1 MVSLTLSPMGVV
13 DAFICKIHAGFSK
26 SGCVLIALL
35 LFANTVFSQVVINEV
50 VTDPQLDWSSNG
62 FDGTDGGSTINSDD
76 DWIELYITSNGLDL
90 TGWTIELN
98 DGTNES
104 GTIAA
109 GGAFT
114 ISNYISGTGGTFTDT
129 DAGDYI
135 VLGQMTSGAI
145 NQSVTVV
152 LRDNSA
158 TLIDQVIIAAASG
171 TMFTGNSTDATDESV
186 CRIPNGQDTDVEVDD
201 FVLSRATLG
210 TSNSPTGVVLINEVV
225 TNPRTDWSTNGFDG
239 TDGGGTISE
248 IDEWIE
254 LYIGTANLNLTKW
267 TFNISDSDGAFTGDL
282 TSTGAFDVVNYVGSG
297 DFTQTAIG
305 DYLILG
311 NPDGSNDMNTD
322 VYIQLFDAEGTQVD
336 DVEIG
341 DNEEGDAVD
350 DGASNSFGSTVADES
365 VARISNATDTDVDAT
380 DFQGVQSTLGTE
392 NGLMNVFVDAGATD
406 DTGLGTVGDPK
417 QLIQSG
423 IDLVLTTG
431 TVTVA
436 GGAYTENLTISK
448 SLTLNGANQGVAGTG
463 TRSTESRVDLSAASN
478 AISITADDVT
488 IDGMQIGTD
497 ASTSNATGGVVA
509 TVSGAITITNS
520 IVYANSSGISV
531 NGSTTGTIDVSDNL
545 ISMLAVEDATNATAG
560 SLGIVLSSITG
571 NADANITDNDISNAG
586 IGIST
591 YALTS
596 SAEAVIDGGT
606 YTGCTAG
613 IIPLNT
619 DGGGGFSPSALTI
632 QNLTMSGFVT
642 DADVVNPDTEVGV
655 YVVAAGGTAADDLTI
670 TMDNLDI
677 SGVGNGASNN
687 AGIIVGDFPTSSNG
701 ADITA
706 IITNSNIHDNSNRGI
721 YTRGE
726 DAVTTIS
733 QSSITGNGFDPH
745 ATGGN
750 PGFSIIAREGSATTV
765 SNCFITNPA
774 TLSSPEDIPSNYYV
788 SGLHISTSGS
798 LAVSDCSFNDNGN
811 GFIAETAGI
820 DLSGNYFNT
829 TVEATIDV
837 AVGSNDFTPWL
848 ALGTDTDLV
857 TDGFQGDFSSLI
869 VGVSGAQTGSSGRIE
884 EAVGLVDASGTI
896 AVNGGTYPESL
907 TIAKTLTLN
916 GANQGIAGSG
926 TRGAESII
934 EPSAANVGV
943 TVGASDI
950 TIDGFQFGTDN
961 ATSNNSVAI
970 SNTGF
975 TGMNASNNVIY
986 ANSAGISV
994 NTIGSGIL
1002 TVANNSIEMLNLE
1015 DPLNATNPSI
1025 GIGAQNIT
1033 GTADADFTDNDI
1045 QTASYGFFGYNL
1057 NASPTVTID
1066 GGTYSGCVKGI
1077 EIDNTEGVGFNPSTV
1092 NIANVTMSGF
1102 SNPDVDV
1109 AFPDAQA
1116 GIYSFVSGS
1125 GAATDDITLTITGVD
1140 ISGVGNAASDY
1151 SAIYLGDFASDGI
1164 AIDYTIT
1171 NSNIHD
1177 NLNRGIFVRGE
1188 DATAN
1193 ISTSTITGNGFDP
1206 RGVGGNPGFSIIARN
1221 GGTAV
1226 VDQCVITNAAV
1237 QSNFTTSG
1245 LHASVGASVT
1255 VSNSSITNN
1264 GNGTIAEG
1272 VSGST
1277 LNISGNWLGSSDE
1290 TTIQGFLS
1298 SPTLIDITP
1307 WLNDGTDTDG
1317 GTAGFQGDFDALTVT
1332 SSGAQTS
1339 GDRLQEGQDLVNT
1352 DGTVTILQSDYAETL
1367 TVSKDLAIDPEANTT
1382 IDDIT
1387 LNGGTLSVLAD
1398 LEINNFLTLTDGVL
1412 DIDLD
1417 DGDKSDDPA
1426 LTINN
1431 AVAGTFSTTNHIEGK
1446 VETAISAL
1454 GSFSFP
1460 VGDAGSYR
1468 PVTLSPLNATT
1479 FSVSHI
1485 TGATQIGLG
1494 TVGAIEDLIGVSGI
1508 QSVMDF
1514 RYWTIDVISGIPGLS
1529 TVTLQAEGS
1538 DLITDP
1544 SSLGMLRFDGSD
1556 WLITS
1561 LTGGAGTGPYTVT
1574 ATTASFSDF
1583 SMHSTDASANPL
1595 PVELISF
1602 AGKSDNGDVKLAWST
1617 LTEMNADRFE
1627 IERKSLN
1634 DADFSVIG
1642 TVTAAGNTNERS
1654 DYQFVD
1660 LNVQE
1665 EAFYYRLNMID
1676 FDGSKEYSP
1685 IILVMPVLS
1694 DVQLKIY
1701 PNPASTFIEIQGA
1714 EIRYIKKV
1722 AFYDLNGKLQ
1732 KDVSALDGQKIS
1744 ISDLSVGHYIMR
1756 IELISGHVLE
1766 GELMIR

>member
-1 MVSLTLSPMGVV
+1 MVMLTHSLKSIVV
-13 DAFICKIHAGFSK
+13 NATCKINPALIK
-26 SGCVLIALL
+26 SGSFFLALL
-35 LFANTVFSQVVINEV
+35 LCSHLIFSQVVINEV
-50 VTDPQLDWSSNG
+50 VTDPQQDWSTNG
-62 FDGTDGGSTINSDD
+62 FDGTDGASTIDSND
-76 DWIELYITSNGLDL
+76 DWIELYITGNGLDL

-98 DGTNES
+98 DGTDES

-114 ISNYISGTGGTFTDT
+114 VMNYISGTGGSFTDT

-135 VLGQMTSGAI
+135 VLGEMTSGAI

-152 LRDNSA
+152 LRDNAA

-171 TMFTGNSTDATDESV
+171 TMFTGNSADATDESV

-201 FVLSRATLG
+201 FVKTRATLG
-210 TSNSPTGVVLINEVV
+210 VTNSPTGTVLINEVV
-225 TNPRTDWSTNGFDG
+225 TNPRTDWSTNDFDG

-248 IDEWIE
+248 VDEWIE
-254 LYIGTANLNLTKW
+254 LYIGTDSLNLTKW
-267 TFNISDSDGAFTGDL
+267 TFNISDSDGAFNGDL
-282 TSTGAFDVVNYVGSG
+282 TSTGAFDVVNYIGSG
-297 DFTQTAIG
+297 DFTQTAVG
-305 DYLILG
+305 DYLVLG
-311 NPDGSNDMNTD
+311 NPDGGNDMNTD
-322 VYIQLFDAEGTQVD
+322 VYIQLFDADGTMID

-350 DGASNSFGSTVADES
+350 DGAPNSFGSSVADES
-365 VARISNATDTDVDAT
+365 VARISNASDTDVDAT
-380 DFQGVQSTLGTE
+380 DFQGVVSTLGTE
-392 NGLMNVFVDAGATD
+392 NGLINVFVDASATD

-423 IDLVLTTG
+423 IDLALTTG

-436 GGAYTENLTISK
+436 GGTYTENLTISK
-448 SLTLNGANQGVAGTG
+448 SLTLNGANQGTAGNG
-463 TRSTESRVDLSAASN
+463 TRVAESQVDPGTNSTAIVISAN
-478 AISITADDVT
+478 DVT
-488 IDGMQIGTD
+488 IDGIQVGTD
-497 ASTSNATGGVVA
+497 ASTSNSTNGISATI
-509 TVSGAITITNS
+509 SEAITITNS
-520 IVYANSSGISV
+520 IVYANSVGVSIV
-531 NGSTTGTIDVSDNL
+531 GSSTGTVSIANNL
-545 ISMLAVEDATNATAG
+545 VSMLAVEDATNATSG
-560 SLGIVLSSITG
+560 SIGIILSTISG
-571 NADANITDNDISNAG
+571 DADANVTGNDITNAG

-596 SAEAVIDGGT
+596 TTEAVIDGGT
-606 YTGCTAG
+606 YTGCTSG

-632 QNLTMSGFVT
+632 QNITMSGFIT

-655 YVVAAGGTAADDLTI
+655 YVVAAGGTTSDDLSI

-687 AGIIVGDFPTSSNG
+687 AGIIVGDFPTASDG
-701 ADITA
+701 AGIVAT
-706 IITNSNIHDNSNRGI
+706 ITNCNIHDNSNRGI

-726 DAVTTIS
+726 DAVTNVL

-750 PGFSIIAREGSATTV
+750 PGFSVIAREASSTTV

-788 SGLHISTSGS
+788 SGLHISTAGS
-798 LAVSDCSFNDNGN
+798 LTVSDCSLNDNSN
-811 GFIAETAGI
+811 GLIAETAGI
-820 DLSGNYFNT
+820 DLSGNYFST
-829 TVEATIDV
+829 TTEATIDA

-848 ALGTDTDLV
+848 ALGTDTDLG

-896 AVNGGTYPESL
+896 QVNAGTYAESL
-907 TIAKTLTLN
+907 SIAKSLTLN

-926 TRGAESII
+926 SRSAESII
-934 EPSAANVGV
+934 EPSSANIGV
-943 TVGASDI
+943 TIGASDI
-950 TIDGFQFGTDN
+950 TVDGFQFGTDN
-961 ATSNNSVAI
+961 TTSNNSVAI
-970 SNTGF
+970 SNTAF

-994 NTIGSGIL
+994 NTIASGTL
-1002 TVANNSIEMLNLE
+1002 TVSNNSIEMLNLE

-1066 GGTYSGCVKGI
+1066 NGNYTGCVKGI

-1092 NIANVTMSGF
+1092 NISNVTMSGF
-1102 SNPDVDV
+1102 VNPDADV

-1125 GAATDDITLTITGVD
+1125 GTATDDITLIITGVD

-1164 AIDYTIT
+1164 AINYTIT

-1206 RGVGGNPGFSIIARN
+1206 RGVGGNPGFSVIARN
-1221 GGTAV
+1221 GGTAI

-1245 LHASVGASVT
+1245 LHASVGGSVT
-1255 VSNSSITNN
+1255 VSNSGITNN

-1277 LNISGNWLGSSDE
+1277 MNISGNWLGSSDE

-1317 GTAGFQGDFDALTVT
+1317 GSAGFQGDFDALTVT

-1339 GDRLQEGQDLVNT
+1339 GARLQEGQDLVNAS
-1352 DGTVTILQSDYAETL
+1352 GTVTILQADYAETL
-1367 TVSKDLAIDPEANTT
+1367 TVSKDMAINPEANTT

-1387 LNGGTLSVLAD
+1387 VNGGTLNVLAD
-1398 LEINNFLTLTDGVL
+1398 LEINNVLTLTSGVL

-1417 DGDKSDDPA
+1417 DGNKSDDPA

-1431 AVAGTFSTTNHIEGK
+1431 AVAGTFSATNHIEGK

-1485 TGATQIGLG
+1485 EGATQEGLG
-1494 TVGAIEDLIGVSGI
+1494 TDGAIKDLIGVSGI

-1538 DLITDP
+1538 DLISDP
-1544 SSLGMLRFDGSD
+1544 SSLGMLRFDGLD

-1583 SMHSTDASANPL
+1583 SMLSTDASANPL
-1595 PVELISF
+1595 PVELLTFS
-1602 AGKSDNGDVKLAWST
+1602 GKQTDGIIELAWST
-1617 LTEMNADRFE
+1617 LSEINADKFQV
-1627 IERKSLN
+1627 ERKSLN
-1634 DADFSVIG
+1634 EEVFS
-1642 TVTAAGNTNERS
+1642 TVGVVLANGNTNERS

-1660 LNVQE
+1660 SDMDD
-1665 EAFYYRLNMID
+1665 EAFYYRLNMVD
-1676 FDGSKEYSP
+1676 FDGSNEYSP
-1685 IILVMPVLS
+1685 TILVMPELGEVLLR
-1694 DVQLKIY
+1694 VF
-1701 PNPASTFIEIQGA
+1701 PNPASDYIEMDGA
-1714 EIRYIKKV
+1714 ETKYIKKI

-1732 KDVSALDGQKIS
+1732 KNITHFNNRRLP
-1744 ISDLSVGHYIMR
+1744 ISDLPVGHYILR
-1756 IELISGHVLE
+1756 IELIDGQILE
-1766 GELMIR
+1766 GELIKN